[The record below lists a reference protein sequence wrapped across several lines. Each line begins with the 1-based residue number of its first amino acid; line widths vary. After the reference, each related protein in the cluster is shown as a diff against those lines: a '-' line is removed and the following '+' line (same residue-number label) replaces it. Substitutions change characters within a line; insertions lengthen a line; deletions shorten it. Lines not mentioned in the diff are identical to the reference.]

1 MEFQW
6 GRIAERRPN
15 LLVEPAHIGLAHRL
29 GREAVQLDCLVIEPE
44 ISRQVA
50 FIPALT
56 RLFNTARNR
65 IHCFLLSRSLN
76 SVRSNF
82 YNPTDRHVRH
92 NRASS
97 RQQRGRTYTSIGRAV
112 LQPNFRLYDRAA
124 LYTGANLILAL
135 RARRPRIAA
144 IAGWAKCSMFATRR
158 RVRPG
163 SVSRRKVKRRMS
175 RA

>member
-1 MEFQW
+1 MSTFDHS
-6 GRIAERRPN
+6 GRCSEQIYLGWAYRTALRSFIRSE
-15 LLVEPAHIGLAHRL
+15 LYHRL
-29 GREAVQLDCLVIEPE
+29 SG
-44 ISRQVA
+44 
-50 FIPALT
+50 
-56 RLFNTARNR
+56 
-65 IHCFLLSRSLN
+65 N
-76 SVRSNF
+76 S
-82 YNPTDRHVRH
+82 
-92 NRASS
+92 
-97 RQQRGRTYTSIGRAV
+97 RAV

-158 RVRPG
+158 WVRLG